1 MKQSKFGSVLK
12 VWLSDT
18 PRGHGGWSA
27 SHRIYHRLE
36 VHFQD
41 HNGFLPCGWK
51 VPCIPDGVEKC
62 RTAAGGRC
70 DAAPMH
76 HFGKAFLWQD
86 GHDCEYAACSPS
98 QFTQWRVF
106 TQASEVCSWALHFA
120 QCDPTYQHG
129 VGR

>member
-1 MKQSKFGSVLK
+1 MCFADRDGFGFPTLQEDMEDGQPLTAS
-12 VWLSDT
+12 T
-18 PRGHGGWSA
+18 TGWRFTS
-27 SHRIYHRLE
+27 S
-36 VHFQD
+36 
-41 HNGFLPCGWK
+41 
-51 VPCIPDGVEKC
+51 